1 MAMTVVW
8 DDDAR
13 TIVRYDVEGSWTWDD
28 YQDSLVELNSLLD
41 TVDHKV
47 DVIINIRSGKW
58 IPEDVFNRFNHD
70 MRQRHP
76 NIGRLQVF
84 VGAGMLIQILVASF
98 MRIYG
103 RAVDIEFLFADTLEE
118 ARQLIHERRQQPE

>member
-13 TIVRYDVEGSWTWDD
+13 TIIRYDIDGSWTWDD
-28 YQDSLVELNSLLD
+28 YQATLHELNSLLD

-47 DVIINIRSGKW
+47 AIIINIRSDKW
-58 IPEDVFNRFNHD
+58 IPEDAFNRFNRD

-76 NIGRLQVF
+76 NIGPLQVF
-84 VGAGMLIQILVASF
+84 VGAGMLIRILVVSF

-103 RAVDIEFLFADTLEE
+103 KAVDIEFLFADTLEE
-118 ARQLIHERRQQPE
+118 ARQLIHERRQQQE